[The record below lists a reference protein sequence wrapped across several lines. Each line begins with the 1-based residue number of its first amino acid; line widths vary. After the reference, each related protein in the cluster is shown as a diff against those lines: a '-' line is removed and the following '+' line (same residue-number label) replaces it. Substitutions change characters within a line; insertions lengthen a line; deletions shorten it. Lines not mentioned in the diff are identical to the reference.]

1 MQNKNEHRN
10 IITISDQ
17 HTNSNCNNQTPNQ
30 LGQMENDVFPMVL
43 GENKKGET
51 LQNGYFSDRLPY
63 CQNYEIMLEENMTRN
78 DIIEQIKKTD
88 DLLDDI
94 CLSDEE
100 EPIQKLNSDKMISQS
115 EYNQEM
121 KKISEL
127 YEEDESMNKYT
138 GTKNEQEIRKEIPMS
153 FELTNSDELLEAG
166 MIEDIF
172 QDKIIIR
179 ANIFN
184 GILDLDN
191 IMFNENKFPV

>member
-1 MQNKNEHRN
+1 
-10 IITISDQ
+10 
-17 HTNSNCNNQTPNQ
+17 
-30 LGQMENDVFPMVL
+30 MENDVFPMVL

-121 KKISEL
+121 KKTCEKIA
-127 YEEDESMNKYT
+127 
-138 GTKNEQEIRKEIPMS
+138 PP
-153 FELTNSDELLEAG
+153 AG
-166 MIEDIF
+166 
-172 QDKIIIR
+172 R
-179 ANIFN
+179 
-184 GILDLDN
+184 L
-191 IMFNENKFPV
+191 